1 MSEKKD
7 ERMKL
12 FEAAIDE
19 SFIRDAKMASKALY
33 QIFEGLV
40 EAGFDN
46 DLALKLTIA
55 LTMQKR

>member
-7 ERMKL
+7 ERLKL

-19 SFIRDAKMASKALY
+19 SFVRDMKTASKALY
-33 QIFEGLV
+33 QIFQELV
-40 EAGFDN
+40 NAGFDK
-46 DLALKLTIA
+46 DSALKLMIA